1 MISKILQSFFSIT
14 RTIFLTVDQNN
25 FRKKISFPQY
35 YSYYHY
41 HKFFPQ
47 YNSYPHYH
55 KLFSTIQSL
64 EKVTNSHFAR
74 GVHIFNISFTISGIS
89 LSFQE
94 HPLLFVEPLHRQ
106 RPCYPKISL
115 RPNRQTTMSPFWVNK
130 GQETP
135 NQDPNNNNK
144 ADPSR
149 VRVRV
154 DPYNNSPNLKFRPFL
169 DPNRGVNNSLL

>member
-1 MISKILQSFFSIT
+1 M
-14 RTIFLTVDQNN
+14 
-25 FRKKISFPQY
+25 
-35 YSYYHY
+35 
-41 HKFFPQ
+41 
-47 YNSYPHYH
+47 
-55 KLFSTIQSL
+55 
-64 EKVTNSHFAR
+64 TNSHFAR

-106 RPCYPKISL
+106 HPCYPKISL

-169 DPNRGVNNSLL
+169 DPNRGVSNSLL